1 MTQPLSR
8 EHRRVLETTVAQ
20 ARTAA
25 EAGAAKAMQALAVAA
40 KDAPAHATEPQK
52 KLRVRLR
59 AHGRALGDLLRPDDT
74 QTIDHL
80 VTEIAYEHWH
90 RMLFAR
96 FLAESSLLMHPDGYP
111 VELADCKEDAETF
124 DPPARS
130 EWEVAGHYAARML
143 PNVFRPDSP
152 ALAIQMP
159 LETEQ
164 ALEALLAKLPPTV
177 FQADDSLGWSYQF
190 WQAPKKE
197 EVQRQMKQ
205 AGTKV
210 GADELPAVTQLFTE
224 QYMVAFLLE
233 NALGGWWHRCHPRM
247 KLPVEMPYLRFVGE
261 GAVPPAP
268 TFGTPAA
275 GTFPAWPDTL
285 AQFKLL
291 DPCAGSGHFLVSA
304 FHYLVPM
311 RRATEKLSVRDA
323 IDKVLADNLHGLEL
337 DARCVEIAAFALAL
351 AAWRYPDEKGDAI
364 GYRPLPRLNIACVGV
379 APRSKKADWLKL
391 AGGDE
396 RLEGGMAALYALFQ
410 KAPELGSLIDPMAA
424 TRGDILDAHWVE
436 LESRLEQA
444 LAQKGDEQEIEA
456 RVAAQGMVHASRI
469 LTRKYHLV
477 ITNPPYLGAGQHGP
491 ALKAFCEEQYKAAKS
506 DLANVFLD
514 RSLKLC
520 EPGGAVSFVMPQN
533 WLFLGSYQKQREH
546 LLTYTSWNFLARLGE
561 NGFDSADAA
570 GAFTILLTLTHAR
583 PTNDQML
590 RGLDASAP
598 QSPEEKAVMLV
609 SEPIAAVRQQSQLRN
624 PDARIMLSEEENF
637 PLLGTFADGLV
648 GLQTGDD
655 PWFAALFWEHSSVD
669 HAVWEFLQNTQSC

>member
-1 MTQPLSR
+1 MTQTLSR
-8 EHRRVLETTVAQ
+8 EHRRILENTAAQ
-20 ARTAA
+20 ARAQA
-25 EAGAAKAMQALAVAA
+25 EAGAEKALQALAVGAR
-40 KDAPAHATEPQK
+40 DAPAHASDAEK

-59 AHGRALGDLLRPDDT
+59 AHGRALGDVLRPDDT
-74 QTIDHL
+74 QAIDHL

-96 FLAESSLLMHPDGYP
+96 FLAESDLLMHSDGYP
-111 VELADCKEDAETF
+111 VSLTDCKEDAEDTQLSF

-164 ALEALLAKLPPTV
+164 ALEALLAKLPATV

-233 NALGGWWHRCHPRM
+233 NALGGWWHSHQPRM
-247 KLPVEMPYLRFVGE
+247 KLPVEMPYLRFVGND
-261 GAVPPAP
+261 AVPPAP
-268 TFGTPAA
+268 TIAGQPAA
-275 GTFPAWPDTL
+275 GTFPAWPETL

-311 RRATEKLSVRDA
+311 RRASEKLSVRDA
-323 IDKVLADNLHGLEL
+323 IDRVLADNLHGLEL

-351 AAWRYPDEKGDAI
+351 AAWRYPDEKGAAI

-379 APRSKKADWLKL
+379 APRSLRADWLKL

-424 TRGDILDAHWVE
+424 TRGDLLDAHWVE

-456 RVAAQGMVHASRI
+456 RVAAQGMMQASRI
-469 LTRKYHLV
+469 LTRRYHLV
-477 ITNPPYLGAGQHGP
+477 ITNPPYLGAGQHGSV
-491 ALKAFCEEQYKAAKS
+491 LREFCETNYKAAKG
-506 DLANVFLD
+506 DLANVFLE
-514 RSLKLC
+514 RSLKLSL
-520 EPGGAVSFVMPQN
+520 PGGVVSFVMPQG
-533 WLFLGSYQKQREH
+533 WLFLKNYHRQREH
-546 LLTYTSWNFLARLGE
+546 LLNYATWNLLARLG
-561 NGFDSADAA
+561 S
-570 GAFTILLTLTHAR
+570 GAFETITGEVVNAILITVTHAL
-583 PTNDQML
+583 PTKDQIL
-590 RGLDASAP
+590 SGIDASAP
-598 QSPEEKAVMLV
+598 KSPEEKALILSKVI
-609 SEPIAAVRQQSQLRN
+609 SPILHTVVC
-624 PDARIMLSEEENF
+624 D
-637 PLLGTFADGLV
+637 TFSRFCD
-648 GLQTGDD
+648 
-655 PWFAALFWEHSSVD
+655 WRSCEWESPR
-669 HAVWEFLQNTQSC
+669 